1 MDSDGQCTA
10 RSKRTGERCKR
21 APTPGKRVCY
31 YHGGASTGPKTKEGK
46 ARSSLNNLQHGIFAR
61 RILDAEEQERFDAVV
76 ERVQKDFALNR
87 SSDVIA
93 VEAMGL
99 AFVRYGRAMK
109 EGNADAAEK
118 LDRIVRAHLK
128 DLKATKVA
136 REGGAPTLKTTP
148 AEWATQLLED
158 VKAADKA
165 ARKGGKRATPGDQEA
180 ADADGTQEEPQI

>member
-1 MDSDGQCTA
+1 M
-10 RSKRTGERCKR
+10 
-21 APTPGKRVCY
+21 
-31 YHGGASTGPKTKEGK
+31 
-46 ARSSLNNLQHGIFAR
+46 
-61 RILDAEEQERFDAVV
+61 
-76 ERVQKDFALNR
+76 ERVRKDFALND

-93 VEAMGL
+93 VEAMAM
-99 AFVRYGRAMK
+99 AFIRYGRAMK

-118 LDRIVRAHLK
+118 LDRIVRSHLK

-165 ARKGGKRATPGDQEA
+165 ARKGGRRGGTGDQEA
-180 ADADGTQEEPQI
+180 ADADGTREEPQI

>member
-1 MDSDGQCTA
+1 MDNDGQCTA

-31 YHGGASTGPKTKEGK
+31 YHGGASTGPKTPEGK
-46 ARSSLNNLQHGIFAR
+46 ARSSLNNLKHGIFAN

-76 ERVQKDFALNR
+76 ERVRKDFPLNS

-93 VEAMGL
+93 VEAMGM
-99 AFVRYGRAMK
+99 AFIRYCRAMR

-118 LDRIVRAHLK
+118 LDRIVRGHLK
-128 DLKATKVA
+128 DLKATKIA

-165 ARKGGKRATPGDQEA
+165 ARRAGKPDPVDDQEA
-180 ADADGTQEEPQI
+180 ADADGTREEPQI